1 VVGLEKHGQ
10 LFPMRS
16 LRTHQYSYIRNF
28 MPGPYLCTDSGPTID
43 FLKAHADDPT
53 YKQMAQWC
61 FGDRPAEELYDL
73 AKDPN
78 ELNNVAAAAAY
89 AEVRQR
95 MARDL
100 EQYLRD
106 TSDPRITGTG
116 VEKFDAAPRYNSRNK
131 SGRGDKKTRK
141 K

>member
-1 VVGLEKHGQ
+1 MK
-10 LFPMRS
+10 
-16 LRTHQYSYIRNF
+16 Y
-28 MPGPYLCTDSGPTID
+28 
-43 FLKAHADDPT
+43 FLS
-53 YKQMAQWC
+53 MAQWC

-78 ELNNVAAAAAY
+78 ELKNVAADAAY

-106 TSDPRITGTG
+106 TGDPRVIGKG
-116 VEKFDAAPRYNSRNK
+116 AEKFDTAPRYNSKNK
-131 SGRGDKKTRK
+131 SGRGDKKTK
-141 K
+141 KK